1 MDKLIFYIHVLDEI
15 ALKAINKT
23 ARRLQRDMID
33 LRDVFLNTDH
43 RLQNVWEEYCAQLQG
58 EYSNYVENF
67 QDIIDTRIHELMNNL
82 DASENMAILCSSMLN
97 VPSMKKWEGEI
108 ESAVRYEDVKIYPS
122 VIFLEVQNA
131 VKNLAYEYE
140 SKNLRR
146 FLDNSNEEE

>member
-1 MDKLIFYIHVLDEI
+1 
-15 ALKAINKT
+15 
-23 ARRLQRDMID
+23 
-33 LRDVFLNTDH
+33 
-43 RLQNVWEEYCAQLQG
+43 
-58 EYSNYVENF
+58 
-67 QDIIDTRIHELMNNL
+67 MNNL